1 MFLSCNYSNYGKPV
15 LKEGLLLASITL
27 AYTETSHNQK
37 QPFRSVL
44 RKRCFKNMQQI
55 YRGTLMPKC
64 DFFQNTFL
72 YEHLFWAASAQSS
85 YLKYQE
91 ITKDSNQQ

>member
-1 MFLSCNYSNYGKPV
+1 
-15 LKEGLLLASITL
+15 
-27 AYTETSHNQK
+27 
-37 QPFRSVL
+37 
-44 RKRCFKNMQQI
+44 
-55 YRGTLMPKC
+55 MPKC
-64 DFFQNTFL
+64 DFFENTFL